1 MRERH
6 RHRWATRVTSARLLA
21 AGWMLLAW
29 LLAGVGPMGPGA
41 IGNPAERDSLAAL
54 VVGTMCGHT
63 GTTDPGDAPDR
74 SDTCG
79 ACCVFPGGAVA
90 PPSAWLAPAPEAPR
104 PPNPVP
110 VRLAPL
116 PDPATFPTARGPPV
130 SLI

>member
-1 MRERH
+1 
-6 RHRWATRVTSARLLA
+6 
-21 AGWMLLAW
+21 MLLVW
-29 LLAGVGPMGPGA
+29 LLAGVAPMGSGA
-41 IGNPAERDSLAAL
+41 VDGAVERDTLAAL
-54 VVGTMCGHT
+54 VAGTLCGHP
-63 GTTDPGDAPDR
+63 DPTDAPER

-104 PPNPVP
+104 PPKPVP

-116 PDPATFPTARGPPV
+116 PDPATFPTARGPPI